1 MRAVDLA
8 KVAASAEALRLRRH
22 LFRIGRQVAFIV
34 VAGVFGFF
42 ALISLHVVLWT
53 LCDGPWNTGKVWAS
67 IIVLA
72 VDVIAA
78 GVLLLLGRGKLAD
91 PIEVEARITRDRSLS
106 ELRSA
111 LAMTALTGTMT
122 GPAGRLAGRTLWK
135 AVRGLLPG
143 GKRRRR

>member
-8 KVAASAEALRLRRH
+8 KIAASAEASRLRRH
-22 LFRIGRQVAFIV
+22 LFRLGRQAGFIA

-53 LCDGPWNTGKVWAS
+53 LCDGPWATGKVWAS

-72 VDVIAA
+72 VDVIAVV
-78 GVLLLLGRGKLAD
+78 VLLLLGRSKL
-91 PIEVEARITRDRSLS
+91 PGPLEIEARITRDRSLS

-111 LAMTALTGTMT
+111 LAVTALTGTVA
-122 GPAGRLAGRTLWK
+122 GPAGRLAGRTAWK
-135 AVRGLLPG
+135 AFRGLLPG